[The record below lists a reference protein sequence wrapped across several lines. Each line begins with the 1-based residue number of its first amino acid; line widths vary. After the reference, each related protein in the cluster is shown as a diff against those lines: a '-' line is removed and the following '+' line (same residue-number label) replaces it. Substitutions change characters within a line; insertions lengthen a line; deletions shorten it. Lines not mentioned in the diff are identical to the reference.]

1 MLTTTTHNGFDSE
14 EDARK
19 KVPRTPFQ
27 RFYSTSARLN
37 LEGQLQ
43 IEVKKEILA
52 VQNNT
57 DMTPDEKAVKIHEA
71 ESRMK
76 LIKKR
81 AIGNVLFIGWLF
93 RRSMLSEKIM
103 HSCVVSLFQ
112 QEGEENLEALCKLF
126 ETIGK
131 VLDKKGR
138 KKDDT
143 KKQMDIYFSNLKKM
157 TGKDA
162 KLPNRVK
169 FMILDLI
176 EMRNNQ
182 WVPRREKVQAKTKK
196 EIHDQAKKEEQELL
210 QAATKIAKSPSRK

>member
-1 MLTTTTHNGFDSE
+1 MNKANQPVDTMTTQVNGLIPKKMQEKGAKNTHFKRVLLNKCQIE
-14 EDARK
+14 
-19 KVPRTPFQ
+19 FQ
-27 RFYSTSARLN
+27 K
-37 LEGQLQ
+37 GQLQ
-43 IEVKKEILA
+43 IEVKKEIVAL
-52 VQNNT
+52 QNNT
-57 DMTPDEKAVKIHEA
+57 DMSSDEKAAKIHEA

-112 QEGEENLEALCKLF
+112 QEGEENLGGSLQAIWNYWESF
-126 ETIGK
+126 GQ
-131 VLDKKGR
+131 KGR

-157 TGKDA
+157 TGKDV

-182 WVPRREKVQAKTKK
+182 WVPRREKAQAKTKK
-196 EIHDQAKKEEQELL
+196 EIQW
-210 QAATKIAKSPSRK
+210 S